1 VNGATGAQIQG
12 AFLDQLLVSV
22 GLIWIV
28 IAIFIGLWASEVK
41 KRRFWLWVL
50 LSLSTGPVA
59 WYLLFVRLGVAVP
72 ASVAV
77 ACPTCGRPTRKDMP
91 RCLHCKNLL
100 EKEKKDR
107 AADVGRQA
115 ATVLF
120 TARRVLNATRRAA
133 DAASRGDGRSTP
145 RRDRRPPSPSEE
157 TGAAPR
163 DDSQGGSV

>member
-1 VNGATGAQIQG
+1 MGGANGAQIQG
-12 AFLDQLLVSV
+12 AILDQALVSG
-22 GLIWIV
+22 GLIWV
-28 IAIFIGLWASEVK
+28 VVAIFVGLWASEIK

-50 LSLSTGPVA
+50 LSLLTGPVA

-77 ACPTCGRPTRKDMP
+77 ACPTCGRLTRKDMP
-91 RCLHCKNLL
+91 RCIHCKSLL

-120 TARRVLNATRRAA
+120 TAKRVLNATRRAA
-133 DAASRGDGRSTP
+133 DAASRGDGRSTA
-145 RRDRRPPSPSEE
+145 RRARRPPPSPKER
-157 TGAAPR
+157 GAAPR
-163 DDSQGGSV
+163 DDSPGG